1 MMMELG
7 RLVLDLKTEEEE
19 GVGLL
24 LKVVE
29 IVLLPLMIK
38 LEVLTTITWLVD
50 LREEEVEMDEN
61 VENVEDNKVVLVWNN
76 DDTLE
81 TEDEYD
87 DVAEENH
94 VEEV

>member
-1 MMMELG
+1 MMELG

-50 LREEEVEMDEN
+50 LREVEVEMDEN

>member
-1 MMMELG
+1 MMELG

-50 LREEEVEMDEN
+50 LREVEVEMDEN
-61 VENVEDNKVVLVWNN
+61 GENVEDNKVVLVWNN